1 MTTYIDYPYTNAATE
16 AKNGV
21 VKAINRA
28 GRGYS
33 FPVIRKK
40 ALFQSQKQES
50 PKYERPS
57 VYYLVNFSEKPEQG
71 ILLADLEKYAS
82 ELERTMEIFE
92 LEMKDRQFEK

>member
-40 ALFQSQKQES
+40 ALFQSQK
-50 PKYERPS
+50 
-57 VYYLVNFSEKPEQG
+57 
-71 ILLADLEKYAS
+71 
-82 ELERTMEIFE
+82 
-92 LEMKDRQFEK
+92 